1 MENLYYPARTQWA
14 HLPVAE
20 VVDGEVALRGRILD
34 VSGGKGKLQD
44 QTGEIELNIGEIAT
58 KVKSGDIVE
67 LAGSVVGGKISVSA
81 IRLLTPVV
89 DAWQGGD
96 WQRFRSSAGN
106 VRENIAVRAR
116 ILHAIHCFFASREFV
131 AVETPTLSGG
141 SAQEEQ
147 IQLFAT
153 EYRQGKTIQRVY
165 LAPSPELYMKRLLG
179 VGMERIYQ
187 ITRSFRNGE
196 LGPLHNPEFAILEWY
211 RAYASY
217 EEVMVDIE
225 QLVAYVTE
233 KTTGKPS
240 IIRQGQVVDL
250 TPPWPRISVH
260 EAFERWAGI
269 DLQICPEVG
278 NLFSRAVALGYA
290 SVTPQDSWEDI
301 FHKIFL
307 EQIEPNLASMGTVH
321 LLDYP
326 RQLAAL
332 AKQKEEHP
340 AVVERTE
347 AFVGG
352 VELTNGYT
360 ELNDPTE
367 QRGRFTTGHEQ
378 SAVDGAPIDQAF
390 LDAMEC
396 GFPPAGGVA
405 LGVDRLVMLIAGAD
419 RLDEVIAFPMG
430 L

>member
-1 MENLYYPARTQWA
+1 
-14 HLPVAE
+14 
-20 VVDGEVALRGRILD
+20 
-34 VSGGKGKLQD
+34 
-44 QTGEIELNIGEIAT
+44 
-58 KVKSGDIVE
+58 
-67 LAGSVVGGKISVSA
+67 
-81 IRLLTPVV
+81 
-89 DAWQGGD
+89 
-96 WQRFRSSAGN
+96 
-106 VRENIAVRAR
+106 
-116 ILHAIHCFFASREFV
+116 
-131 AVETPTLSGG
+131 
-141 SAQEEQ
+141 
-147 IQLFAT
+147 
-153 EYRQGKTIQRVY
+153 
-165 LAPSPELYMKRLLG
+165 MKRLLG

-225 QLVAYVTE
+225 QLVAYVAE

-260 EAFERWAGI
+260 EAFVRWAGI

-301 FHKIFL
+301 FQKIFL
-307 EQIEPNLASMGTVH
+307 AQIEPNLASLGTVH

-332 AKQKEEHP
+332 AKEKKGNP

-367 QRGRFTTGHEQ
+367 QKERFTTGREQ
-378 SAVDGAPIDQAF
+378 SAVDDAPIDQAF

-419 RLDEVIAFPMG
+419 RVDEVIAFPMG
-430 L
+430 F